1 MSQRPIHQCQC
12 EICQSPQPH
21 ADKEDHHRMNVLLSR
36 LNEQQRRWYVALE
49 AGTHRA
55 WRHRTAGAD
64 YRYERQ
70 HDSARSARVSRGHG
84 WSAHGA
90 GAQAGRWAA
99 TAGKKSP
106 AIEDRIK
113 EIVNDDI
120 AGSPTD
126 EQKWVKLSLRTIA
139 SRLRAQAYRIGRT
152 TVGRLLRKLGFGLV
166 ANRKSLTGAV
176 HPDRNRQFDYIR
188 RVRQQFLRAGY
199 PVISVDTK
207 NKELIGNFANQGR
220 TWRQAPAQV
229 NLHDFPGDALGRA
242 VPYGIYDIVHNQ
254 GYVYLGNSYDT
265 PEFAAHAIAQW
276 WADPARPRFP
286 HEDKLLILCDAGG
299 SNNCR
304 SWLWKA
310 ELQRQCADRFGIP
323 VLVCH
328 YPTGAS
334 KYNPIEYR
342 LFSQIT
348 RNWAGKPLRS
358 FDTMRN
364 YIRSTTTTTGL
375 TVKAFLVDRAFQKGR
390 KVSKEQRQ
398 TIQLTRRPICPTWNY
413 MIAPTSIS

>member
-1 MSQRPIHQCQC
+1 MAS
-12 EICQSPQPH
+12 
-21 ADKEDHHRMNVLLSR
+21 
-36 LNEQQRRWYVALE
+36 
-49 AGTHRA
+49 
-55 WRHRTAGAD
+55 
-64 YRYERQ
+64 
-70 HDSARSARVSRGHG
+70 
-84 WSAHGA
+84 GA
-90 GAQAGRWAA
+90 GASQSAC
-99 TAGKKSP
+99 
-106 AIEDRIK
+106 
-113 EIVNDDI
+113 
-120 AGSPTD
+120 
-126 EQKWVKLSLRTIA
+126 
-139 SRLRAQAYRIGRT
+139 
-152 TVGRLLRKLGFGLV
+152 
-166 ANRKSLTGAV
+166 
-176 HPDRNRQFDYIR
+176 
-188 RVRQQFLRAGY
+188 
-199 PVISVDTK
+199 
-207 NKELIGNFANQGR
+207 
-220 TWRQAPAQV
+220 
-229 NLHDFPGDALGRA
+229 GDALGRA

-276 WADPARPRFP
+276 WADPARPRFQR
-286 HEDKLLILCDAGG
+286 EDKILILCDAGG

-310 ELQRQCADRFGIP
+310 ELQRQCADRFGIS

>member
-1 MSQRPIHQCQC
+1 
-12 EICQSPQPH
+12 
-21 ADKEDHHRMNVLLSR
+21 V
-36 LNEQQRRWYVALE
+36 
-49 AGTHRA
+49 
-55 WRHRTAGAD
+55 
-64 YRYERQ
+64 
-70 HDSARSARVSRGHG
+70 RV
-84 WSAHGA
+84 
-90 GAQAGRWAA
+90 
-99 TAGKKSP
+99 
-106 AIEDRIK
+106 
-113 EIVNDDI
+113 
-120 AGSPTD
+120 
-126 EQKWVKLSLRTIA
+126 SLRTIA
-139 SRLRAQAYRIGRT
+139 SRLGAQAYRIGRT

-188 RVRQQFLRAGY
+188 RVRQQCLRAGY

-207 NKELIGNFANQGR
+207 NKELVGNFANKGR
-220 TWRQAPAQV
+220 TWRQTPAQV

-242 VPYGIYDIVHNQ
+242 VPYGIYDIPHNQ

-265 PEFAAHAIAQW
+265 PEFAVHAIAQW
-276 WADPARPRFP
+276 WADPARPRFQR
-286 HEDKLLILCDAGG
+286 EDKILILCDAGG

-310 ELQRQCADRFGIP
+310 ELQRQCADRFGIS

-358 FDTMRN
+358 FATMRN

>member
-1 MSQRPIHQCQC
+1 MGASKFAHDCISAARTGIQDR
-12 EICQSPQPH
+12 S
-21 ADKEDHHRMNVLLSR
+21 HHS
-36 LNEQQRRWYVALE
+36 
-49 AGTHRA
+49 
-55 WRHRTAGAD
+55 
-64 YRYERQ
+64 
-70 HDSARSARVSRGHG
+70 RSA
-84 WSAHGA
+84 A
-90 GAQAGRWAA
+90 AQAGLWLGRQPQELD
-99 TAGKKSP
+99 GRS
-106 AIEDRIK
+106 
-113 EIVNDDI
+113 
-120 AGSPTD
+120 
-126 EQKWVKLSLRTIA
+126 A
-139 SRLRAQAYRIGRT
+139 SRPQPP
-152 TVGRLLRKLGFGLV
+152 V
-166 ANRKSLTGAV
+166 
-176 HPDRNRQFDYIR
+176 DYIR
-188 RVRQQFLRAGY
+188 RVRQQFLQAGY

-207 NKELIGNFANQGR
+207 NKELVGNFANKGR
-220 TWRQAPAQV
+220 TWRQTPAQV

-242 VPYGIYDIVHNQ
+242 VPYGIYDILHNQ

-265 PEFAAHAIAQW
+265 PEFAVHAIAQW
-276 WADPARPRFP
+276 WADPARPRFQR
-286 HEDKLLILCDAGG
+286 EDKILILCDAGG

-310 ELQRQCADRFGIP
+310 ELQRQCADRFGIS

-390 KVSKEQRQ
+390 KVSKGRRRGQRV
-398 TIQLTRRPICPTWNY
+398 PDFV
-413 MIAPTSIS
+413 

>member
-1 MSQRPIHQCQC
+1 M
-12 EICQSPQPH
+12 
-21 ADKEDHHRMNVLLSR
+21 
-36 LNEQQRRWYVALE
+36 
-49 AGTHRA
+49 
-55 WRHRTAGAD
+55 
-64 YRYERQ
+64 
-70 HDSARSARVSRGHG
+70 
-84 WSAHGA
+84 
-90 GAQAGRWAA
+90 
-99 TAGKKSP
+99 
-106 AIEDRIK
+106 
-113 EIVNDDI
+113 
-120 AGSPTD
+120 
-126 EQKWVKLSLRTIA
+126 KLSLRTIA
-139 SRLRAQAYRIGRT
+139 SRLRAQAHRIGRT

-188 RVRQQFLRAGY
+188 RVRQQFLQAGY

-220 TWRQAPAQV
+220 TWRQAPEQV

-276 WADPARPRFP
+276 WADPARPRFAR
-286 HEDKLLILCDAGG
+286 EDKLLILCDAGG

-310 ELQRQCADRFGIP
+310 ELQRQCADRFGISI
-323 VLVCH
+323 LVCH

-390 KVSKEQRQ
+390 KLSKEQRQ